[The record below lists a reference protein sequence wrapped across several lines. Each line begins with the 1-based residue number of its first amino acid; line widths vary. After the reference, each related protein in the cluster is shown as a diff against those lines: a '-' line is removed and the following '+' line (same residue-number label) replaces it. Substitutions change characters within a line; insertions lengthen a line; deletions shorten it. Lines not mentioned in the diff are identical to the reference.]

1 MNILIMLLIGLV
13 VGAVARLLMP
23 GRPGGIF
30 VTVAVGLGGSLV
42 AGFLSRAVGWF
53 WWPVDGTGIVA
64 SIVGAMLLL
73 TLFGMVVEQRD
84 GRTDKPH
91 STT

>member
-30 VTVAVGLGGSLV
+30 VLMAVGLGGSLL
-42 AGFLSRAVGWF
+42 AGLLNRAVGWF
-53 WWPVDGTGIVA
+53 WWPVEGTGIVA

-73 TLFGMVVEQRD
+73 TLFGMAVGERH
-84 GRTDKPH
+84 GRTGKPH
-91 STT
+91 SAT

>member
-1 MNILIMLLIGLV
+1 MWLVIGLI

-23 GRPGGIF
+23 GRPGGILM
-30 VTVAVGLGGSLV
+30 TIAVGLGGSFL

-53 WWPVDGTGIVA
+53 WWPVEGTGIVA

-73 TLFGMVVEQRD
+73 TLFGMAVGQRD
-84 GRTDKPH
+84 GRTNKPH
-91 STT
+91 SAT

>member
-13 VGAVARLLMP
+13 VGAVARVLMP
-23 GRPGGIF
+23 GRPGGVF
-30 VTVAVGLGGSLV
+30 MTVAVGLGGSLI
-42 AGFLSRAVGWF
+42 AGYLSRAVGWF

-64 SIVGAMLLL
+64 SVVGAMLLL
-73 TLFGMVVEQRD
+73 TLFGMVVGQRD